1 MPAVPAVFEVFVIRV
16 HALPAVVCY
25 SSRLLLFLL
34 WRERSVTE
42 YTLHTKKGDFLVFG
56 LYVFLLRWG
65 GQRAFARRTACLV
78 FPRIPT
84 T

>member
-1 MPAVPAVFEVFVIRV
+1 MPAVLEVFVIKV

-25 SSRLLLFLL
+25 SKPPAVILF

-56 LYVFLLRWG
+56 LYVFSFTLG
-65 GQRAFARRTACLV
+65 RAACVREAGSLSCLSSYYLK
-78 FPRIPT
+78 PP
-84 T
+84 